1 MKKKEKYFF
10 ARLMNGE
17 SLKGLNHYSPRLIL
31 AALLIAAFQYHGIA
45 QPLTLENAVNLGL
58 KNNERIKQ
66 FDEKFKQKSY
76 EESEAWGNFLPSVNL
91 VGSYNHL
98 NDPLTIDLD
107 PIRQAM
113 IQLQTADQ
121 VELANVYSLLQGQSA
136 LTAAQRAALS
146 SQYSA
151 KLNGLL
157 PSFTEVLK
165 QQDYK
170 SASLVAVQPLF
181 MGGKLIAAKNYAS
194 AEKRAAEIELRKT
207 QDEVVVEV
215 VDNYLAVVLLSD
227 VIKTREDVLKGMQ
240 HHESDARKM
249 FNEGLI
255 GNHHLL
261 RAEVAVAEAE
271 RNLSDDQNRLS
282 LAMLSL
288 KHSLGIPGDE
298 DITINDS
305 LVFRAINDSISTMKQ
320 EALRSQPILRM
331 IAEKKDAASQKQVV
345 ERSEFLPTVAAFGKY
360 EMYPQYLSI
369 MEPRWV
375 VGVQVSLNLF
385 NGFKNYNRLES
396 AVHLEN
402 EVEYMQMDLQ
412 KKVDLWVEKANE
424 DVINAAEKY
433 RKLESNKKLGEEN
446 LRVNTKRFE
455 TGLSTSLEVIDAQL
469 SLEKIL
475 IDRES
480 SLYDYYKSVAD
491 LYQAA
496 GVPQKVLTIWNAK
509 EN

>member
-1 MKKKEKYFF
+1 
-10 ARLMNGE
+10 
-17 SLKGLNHYSPRLIL
+17 
-31 AALLIAAFQYHGIA
+31 
-45 QPLTLENAVNLGL
+45 
-58 KNNERIKQ
+58 
-66 FDEKFKQKSY
+66 
-76 EESEAWGNFLPSVNL
+76 
-91 VGSYNHL
+91 
-98 NDPLTIDLD
+98 
-107 PIRQAM
+107 
-113 IQLQTADQ
+113 
-121 VELANVYSLLQGQSA
+121 
-136 LTAAQRAALS
+136 
-146 SQYSA
+146 
-151 KLNGLL
+151 
-157 PSFTEVLK
+157 
-165 QQDYK
+165 
-170 SASLVAVQPLF
+170 
-181 MGGKLIAAKNYAS
+181 
-194 AEKRAAEIELRKT
+194 
-207 QDEVVVEV
+207 
-215 VDNYLAVVLLSD
+215 
-227 VIKTREDVLKGMQ
+227 
-240 HHESDARKM
+240 
-249 FNEGLI
+249 
-255 GNHHLL
+255 
-261 RAEVAVAEAE
+261 
-271 RNLSDDQNRLS
+271 
-282 LAMLSL
+282 
-288 KHSLGIPGDE
+288 
-298 DITINDS
+298 
-305 LVFRAINDSISTMKQ
+305 MKQ